1 METIL
6 SDYLV
11 TYSGQTFQQIADK
24 RIQMPSEI
32 KLLAGTKIY
41 YRLNSK
47 GDNFKV
53 HQLQDAVKHKLF
65 ARDKMSYSIFNVQ
78 SMALKI
84 ACSNT
89 GFTLD
94 FVRKC

>member
-1 METIL
+1 
-6 SDYLV
+6 
-11 TYSGQTFQQIADK
+11 
-24 RIQMPSEI
+24 MPSEI

-41 YRLNSK
+41 YCLKSK

-53 HQLQDAVKHKLF
+53 LQLQDAVKHKLF
-65 ARDKMSYSIFNVQ
+65 ARDKMSYSIL
-78 SMALKI
+78 MALKI

-94 FVRKC
+94 FIRKC

>member
-1 METIL
+1 MEIL

-24 RIQMPSEI
+24 KIQMPSEI

-41 YRLNSK
+41 YCFYSK
-47 GDNFKV
+47 GDNSKV
-53 HQLQDAVKHKLF
+53 HQLQDAFKHKQF
-65 ARDKMSYSIFNVQ
+65 AIDKMSYSIFNVQ

-84 ACSNT
+84 ACSNP

>member
-1 METIL
+1 
-6 SDYLV
+6 
-11 TYSGQTFQQIADK
+11 
-24 RIQMPSEI
+24 MPSEI

-41 YRLNSK
+41 YCLNSK